1 MMKEVHYQI
10 KGMSQDLAYQLF
22 NPQYAFECKNIRINT
37 TDENSLLSISNERGN
52 LLVSTIQSDTNK
64 AVQILGVGQFSE
76 YCVLFGKITEDC
88 DDPDVILKM
97 DNQEKVT
104 QVFRG
109 NLNFDSAYPIR
120 TICVYENERMQ
131 KVYWVDGKSQPRVLN
146 IAGHLSE
153 DTTIKSV
160 EDQKIDFLPKLKFQ
174 ETVSIKRVSGGKF
187 PAGVIQYAFTYSDK
201 GLQESN
207 LWYVSPLYYITQMT
221 KGAEAGSVCNVAFQ
235 LDFSNIDTTFDY
247 MQVYAIIR
255 TSLNAA
261 PACYRIANIPTTT
274 TSFTDTGNQWEACSA
289 DVILGKQ
296 LGTFV
301 PNAITSKDSTL
312 FLGNYTLTS
321 PLVSKE
327 DYSSFFTSVENSTSM
342 QFRDS
347 LYSDSP
353 RQNLEE
359 GANSLQTFKSGEYYR
374 LGIQFQDEYGTPSN
388 VIYLKDIQAGTAD
401 PDSAKFMQKV
411 VVSSIPEVPDK
422 LNKYKRVRLL
432 AVDRTNLPH
441 RTLCQG
447 VLCPTVYTVSD
458 RVNNMPFAMNS
469 WCMRGF
475 DGNWDDRPTW
485 RTDTPL
491 KSQLNEGS
499 AEIENQL
506 QYKGVTVADG
516 DIEDSD
522 IMINVTGSAI
532 DATTYYYL
540 VRAYAAQDV
549 GSPNPVS
556 GRVKLGISMS
566 KTTDPNVTDVYKGD
580 LLINRFSSY
589 LYELEKAHPDIGTN
603 AGAKA
608 YFQSYVLQALKSDGA
623 AHPERIV
630 KDIFTQWDSTDFVAA
645 FEADP
650 KAFLCDLLGNINGNT
665 GAKTSDSVSQTF
677 DDAAK
682 MARSIGQ
689 PFFCDHNIL
698 TFHSPDVERYQSIID
713 NNPNIKYRIV
723 GYTDIETSYFDSFI
737 QAKTPKNTGS
747 TEGVQTV
754 KRTSRA
760 GICNSSLWKDDK
772 LYQTYIWHRS
782 ETLGGQRESD
792 EGKWYGEY
800 SRKIL
805 SNVHKCGSTLA
816 FKRGGEVT
824 SIYPTTKL
832 STPDPRFPDMGTP
845 RVFNFSEV
853 TALQVDT
860 QPNSKNIFSKL
871 IYYGNVNTFHSTNAY
886 YVPIMENDTL
896 KEDKSEDSIISDPC
910 LIRFKSPPHVVMPM
924 AYFTSE
930 GEDGEDLEIYSPSL
944 PLPLPIKMPF
954 KNGAQKSHGYL
965 WSSSVHG
972 VERSVLTDGDGLGVD
987 DINFKEIEHCLL
999 YVAELY
1005 QDLNALDIY
1014 GQTDEETL
1022 SKHTWVPI
1030 SAWVP
1035 LQKDTIMVGYGDAF
1049 IGRWEC
1055 LKSHAFSEDDMQS
1068 YIDITSLIIESDTN
1082 LESRYDNYKGIT
1094 AASTVSASKFNL
1106 FNPVYDQ
1113 KDNLF
1118 SYRSFTEWESISN
1131 FQNQIC
1137 WSEVKTLGEEMDTWC
1152 QINVGNNIDL
1162 QGEYGKLRGLVNS
1175 NNSIYC
1181 FQDNAVYRLNYNTRV
1196 TISPSDGVPIQL
1208 TNNYRVEPPILLRIN
1223 CGVLSQDDLV
1233 KSSNSLY
1240 FLDQERGRI
1249 FYINEKGEVLDLSS
1263 LKGVNSL
1270 IAKLGV
1276 AKKALFDPNVRDVYF
1291 NFQDTTLCYNE
1302 DIMEF
1307 TSLYDYNSIDFL
1319 FSLGGN
1325 TYASKYNT
1333 IFRQRAGE
1341 YSNFFEQESPYYIEM
1356 LANDS
1361 PLKSK
1366 TFTNV
1371 EFTMTSDTTTDVF
1384 NKVEVKTSYQAGD
1397 SQLVSNKA
1405 KPSNLKRKF
1414 RLWRITLPRH
1424 KEDTRETLERMR
1436 DTWCKVKLSRTPIEG
1451 SPIQP
1456 ARINHISISYLPD

>member
-88 DDPDVILKM
+88 DNPDVILKM

-109 NLNFDSAYPIR
+109 NLDFDSAYPIR

-131 KVYWVDGKSQPRVLN
+131 KVYWVDGKNQPRVLN

-153 DTTIKSV
+153 DTTIKSI
-160 EDQKIDFLPKLKFQ
+160 ENQKIDFLPKLKFQ

-187 PAGVIQYAFTYSDK
+187 PAGIIQYAFTYSDK

-207 LWYVSPLYYITQMT
+207 LWYVSPMYYITQTT
-221 KGAEAGSVCNVAFQ
+221 KGAEAGSICNVAFQ
-235 LDFSNIDTTFDY
+235 LEFSGIDNTFDY
-247 MQVYAIIR
+247 MQIYAIVR
-255 TSLNAA
+255 TSLNAT
-261 PACYRIANIPTTT
+261 PACYKIANIPTTVT
-274 TSFTDTGNQWEACSA
+274 NFTDTGSQWEACSA
-289 DVILGKQ
+289 DIILGKQ

-301 PNAITSKDSTL
+301 PETIASKDSTL

-321 PLVSKE
+321 PLVYKE
-327 DYSSFFTSVENSTSM
+327 DYTDFFKSLAKSTSI

-353 RQNLEE
+353 KQNLEE
-359 GANSLQTFKSGEYYR
+359 GANSLQTFRSGEYYR
-374 LGIQFQDEYGTPSN
+374 LGVQFQDEYGTPSN

-411 VVSSIPEVPDK
+411 IMGSIPAVPEALSK
-422 LNKYKRVRLL
+422 FKRARLL
-432 AVDRTNLPH
+432 MVDRTNLPH

-458 RVNNMPFAMNS
+458 RVNNRPFAMNS

-475 DGNWDDRPTW
+475 DALKKDRPTW
-485 RTDTPL
+485 EPDTPL
-491 KSQLNEGS
+491 RSHLEAGG
-499 AEIENQL
+499 AEIESQL
-506 QYKGVTVADG
+506 SYNRVTID
-516 DIEDSD
+516 DNNNISDSD
-522 IMINVTGSAI
+522 ILVNTSNSAI
-532 DATTYYYL
+532 GATTYYYII
-540 VRAYAAQDV
+540 RAGASQGI
-549 GSPNPVS
+549 GSSLPES
-556 GRVKLGISMS
+556 GRIRIFISMS
-566 KTTDPNVTDVYKGD
+566 KTTDSSITDVFDGD
-580 LLINRFSSY
+580 LLINRHSVY
-589 LYELEKAHPDIGTN
+589 LYQVESAQPDIATN

-608 YFQSYVLQALKSDGA
+608 YLQNLVLQKLKSDGA

-630 KDIFTQWDSTDFVAA
+630 QDIFSQWEDHDFVTEFAA
-645 FEADP
+645 NP
-650 KAFLCDLLGNINGNT
+650 KLANCFFLGTYSDNV
-665 GAKTSDSVSQTF
+665 GAKTSDAVSQTF
-677 DDAAK
+677 DDAVSMAK
-682 MARSIGQ
+682 SIGQ

-723 GYTDIETSYFDSFI
+723 GYTDIENSYFDSYI
-737 QAKTPKNTGS
+737 QTDTPTKTAGS
-747 TEGVQTV
+747 VEGVQTV
-754 KRTSRA
+754 ERSSRA
-760 GICNSSLWKDDK
+760 GIYNSGLWRDSKV
-772 LYQTYIWHRS
+772 YQTYIWHRS
-782 ETLGGQRESD
+782 MTLGGQREAD
-792 EGKWYGEY
+792 DGKWYGGY

-805 SNVHKCGSTLA
+805 SNVHKCGPTLA
-816 FKRGGEVT
+816 FRKNGKVA
-824 SIYPTTKL
+824 SITPTTSL
-832 STPDPRFPDMGTP
+832 IASEPRFPDMGTP
-845 RVFNFSEV
+845 RVFNFDEV

-860 QPNSKNIFSKL
+860 QPNSKNIYSKL
-871 IYYGNVNTFHSTNAY
+871 IYYGNVNTPHFTGSY
-886 YVPIMENDTL
+886 YIPINENGEL
-896 KEDKSEDSIISDPC
+896 KEDTSALVSDPC
-910 LIRFKSPPHVVMPM
+910 LIRFKSTPHVVMPM
-924 AYFTSE
+924 AYFTFGTE
-930 GEDGEDLEIYSPSL
+930 EAGNLKIFSPSL
-944 PLPLPIKMPF
+944 PYPSYAP
-954 KNGAQKSHGYL
+954 KNGDQGTHGYL
-965 WSSSVHG
+965 WSSTVHG
-972 VERSVLTDGDGLGVD
+972 MERSWLTNTNGSGVD
-987 DINFKEIEHCLL
+987 DINYQSIQHCLL

-1005 QDLNALDIY
+1005 QDLDVSDIY
-1014 GQTDEETL
+1014 GLTDEEAL
-1022 SKHTWVPI
+1022 SKHVWIPI
-1030 SAWVP
+1030 STWVP
-1035 LQKDTIMVGYGDAF
+1035 LQENTPIVGYGDAF

-1055 LKSHAFSEDDMQS
+1055 LKSYAFSEDDMQS
-1068 YIDITSLIIESDTN
+1068 YIDITSFVVESDTN
-1082 LESRYDNYKGIT
+1082 LESRYDNYKGAT

-1137 WSEVKTLGEEMDTWC
+1137 WSEVKTLGEEIDTWC
-1152 QINVGNNIDL
+1152 QINIGNNIDL

-1196 TISPSDGVPIQL
+1196 IISPSDGVPIQL

-1249 FYINEKGEVLDLSS
+1249 FSINEKGEVLDLSS

-1307 TSLYDYNSIDFL
+1307 TSLYDYNSTDFL

-1325 TYASKYNT
+1325 TYASKYNS
-1333 IFRQRAGE
+1333 IFRQRAGA
-1341 YSNFFEQESPYYIEM
+1341 YSNFFEEESPYYIEM

-1371 EFTMTSDTTTDVF
+1371 EFTMASDTPTEVF
-1384 NKVEVKTSYQAGD
+1384 NKVEVKTSYQEGD

-1424 KEDTRETLERMR
+1424 KEGTRETLERMR

-1456 ARINHISISYLPD
+1456 ARINHVSISYLPD